1 MFVNQLAYFIAIRN
15 SIYSEQVESP
25 FSAIVGEDIRRLDS
39 VLWVVRLGTDY
50 DSEYGMYLDAIIDIF
65 EMVVSSYVSQDHAGM
80 LSYLTMF
87 KNRCQRAIN
96 ELNAE

>member
-25 FSAIVGEDIRRLDS
+25 FSVIVGEDVRRLDS
-39 VLWVVRLGTDY
+39 VLWVVKLGAGY
-50 DSEYGMYLDAIIDIF
+50 DSEYSGYIDAIMDVF
-65 EMVVSSYVSQDHAGM
+65 EKALTSYHNRDHAEF
-80 LSYLTMF
+80 LAYLTMF
-87 KNRCQRAIN
+87 KQRCQWSIN